1 MSNRDRIARMR
12 DEADLGEREREKVR
26 ASAGQPPRMQAVWAV
41 KNGAGVIVKTFPYAR
56 KDDAQAEAERLRE
69 GGRHTFIVV
78 PHKVPFPG

>member
-12 DEADLGEREREKVR
+12 DEAEIGDREREKVR
-26 ASAGQPPRMQAVWAV
+26 ATAGQPPRMRAVWAV
-41 KNGAGVIVKTFPYAR
+41 KDGAGRIVKVFPYPR

-78 PHKVPFPG
+78 PHKVPFEG